1 MLKLT
6 RSTNQT
12 LKISDNITLHILK
25 VSGQQVRLGI
35 EAPRDVS
42 VVRDDVKTHRVADP
56 AAE

>member
-12 LKISDNITLHILK
+12 LKLSDNITVHILK

-35 EAPRDVS
+35 EAPRDVA

-56 AAE
+56 AVE